1 MLDEERVHLPGVLLV
16 DGCMGHKL
24 ISIRLLLAHCQLN
37 LGMDGADDLRGQ
49 GAVDGDVLGN
59 VLARPRRTLYG
70 QPVAG
75 IRGHLIVAKAVQSGI
90 GLPRSSIDHE
100 LHADSDCAGRNRIQ
114 QQDLV
119 QRNIGILHC
128 DGCHKRTADCCP
140 NVNILIVKE
149 QIGGIDAKGGDVAA
163 RGHDAGNGVNGVGS
177 IALEDGFEE
186 VGKPLRRKS
195 AREGSEVLDCL
206 FVSVGR
212 ILRLLG
218 IAEGVNVADRGDL
231 AGNLSRPGAN
241 AHVNAV
247 HVADTGLAAER
258 RHGGNTRR
266 AVGNRLDL
274 GFLDFFEQNALAQDV
289 VFQFWPN
296 VLLLGCKSLCCI
308 CDSHNNHLFLRLIA
322 IAYPFSPLEGLRG
335 LGWPAGP

>member
-1 MLDEERVHLPGVLLV
+1 MPTVIV
-16 DGCMGHKL
+16 
-24 ISIRLLLAHCQLN
+24 
-37 LGMDGADDLRGQ
+37 
-49 GAVDGDVLGN
+49 
-59 VLARPRRTLYG
+59 
-70 QPVAG
+70 PVG
-75 IRGHLIVAKAVQSGI
+75 
-90 GLPRSSIDHE
+90 
-100 LHADSDCAGRNRIQ
+100 NRIQ

-119 QRNIGILHC
+119 QRNIGILYC

-206 FVSVGR
+206 FVGVGR
-212 ILRLLG
+212 VFRLFG
-218 IAEGVNVADRGDL
+218 IAEGVNVANRCDL

-241 AHVNAV
+241 AHVNTV
-247 HVADTGLAAER
+247 HVADTGLAAKR

-274 GFLDFFEQNALAQDV
+274 GFLDFFEQNALTQNV

-296 VLLLGCKSLCCI
+296 VLLLRSKSLCRI
-308 CDSHNNHLFLRLIA
+308 CDSHNNHLFVRLIA